1 MSKVFWG
8 VASLAIGL
16 TAGSWL
22 SLTARQMVFLAVL
35 VGGVYLLVLVRRLG
49 WARDR
54 QPAGFGIDKLL
65 KGDVPLSPEEAR
77 QWLDSF
83 LVEQQDKK

>member
-8 VASLAIGL
+8 VVSMAIGL
-16 TAGSWL
+16 AAGSWL
-22 SLTARQMVFLAVL
+22 RLTARQMVFLAVL

-49 WARDR
+49 WALEG
-54 QPAGFGIDKLL
+54 QPVDFSIDKLL
-65 KGDVPLSPEEAR
+65 KGDDPLSSEEAR

-83 LVEQQDKK
+83 LAEQQDKK

>member
-1 MSKVFWG
+1 MDKVFWG
-8 VASLAIGL
+8 LVSLAIGL

-22 SLTARQMVFLAVL
+22 RLTARQMVFLAVL
-35 VGGVYLLVLVRRLG
+35 VGGVYLLVLTRRLG
-49 WARDR
+49 WPVKERA
-54 QPAGFGIDKLL
+54 AGGGISELL
-65 KGDVPLSPEEAR
+65 KGENSLPPEEAR

>member
-1 MSKVFWG
+1 MSKLVWG
-8 VASLAIGL
+8 VVSMAVGLA
-16 TAGSWL
+16 AGSWL
-22 SLTARQMVFLAVL
+22 ELSARQMVFLAVL

-49 WARDR
+49 WAARG
-54 QPAGFGIDKLL
+54 QPAGGSVSELL
-65 KGDVPLSPEEAR
+65 KGDDPLSAEEAR

>member
-8 VASLAIGL
+8 LASLAIGL
-16 TAGSWL
+16 AMGSWL
-22 SLTARQMVFLAVL
+22 ELSARQTVFLAVL
-35 VGGVYLLVLVRRLG
+35 VGGVYLLALMRHLG
-49 WARDR
+49 WTSGGQR
-54 QPAGFGIDKLL
+54 AGVGISELL
-65 KGDVPLSPEEAR
+65 KGEDPLSSEEAR